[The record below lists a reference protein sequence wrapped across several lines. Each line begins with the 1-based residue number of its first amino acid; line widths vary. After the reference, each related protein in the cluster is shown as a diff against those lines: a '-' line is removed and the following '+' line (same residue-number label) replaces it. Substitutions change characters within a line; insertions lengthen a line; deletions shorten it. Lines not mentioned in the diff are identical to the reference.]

1 MSTFQDQPP
10 QSRRAARMVEREREA
25 RDPAAVAEATGEQPG
40 VGSEQARA
48 IVNDAVFPQ
57 SSWARTGEVPSWSP
71 GAAAQPPVPQSQP
84 APAQRAPA
92 APAPTRRRDL
102 RQPTDGQGGTGEA
115 PTVGTGPS
123 PFSTTGP
130 GAFTRTGPGAF
141 STTGPAVPAAQSAA
155 PQPPIAQQ
163 PTAQPSFAP
172 QPAAQPTSPAPAS
185 VFAAP
190 APGAA
195 PIWAAAAPSAP
206 TAHPADDADVERTLS
221 RRELRALRD
230 HSATESDTVTN
241 PMPSDAPVAAAPQAA
256 PFAQASAPVAPPSPA
271 FAPPVAAPAAQASAP
286 AAQPSAPVA
295 AASGAPSTWSAP
307 EGHWTRQLDDDTE
320 EPFETTL
327 SREVGISSPTTSA
340 LVLPDLPSLD
350 LSGPL
355 NSTGE
360 IMLTGSI
367 RLPDSYARTG
377 ASEHVDL
384 RDDLTDIDDER
395 GMDVP
400 ADSRPIRAVAAVTGQ
415 HALGTPIVSTVK
427 PGRGNRALT
436 ALLIAAS
443 SLAVVVTGLIIAAF
457 AFGMI

>member
-71 GAAAQPPVPQSQP
+71 DAAAQPPAAPPQP

-92 APAPTRRRDL
+92 PAPSPAPRRRRDL

-141 STTGPAVPAAQSAA
+141 STTGPAVPAAQPASPQPPAA
-155 PQPPIAQQ
+155 PQPPIAPQ
-163 PTAQPSFAP
+163 PPAQPSFAP

-206 TAHPADDADVERTLS
+206 PAHPADDADVERTLS

-256 PFAQASAPVAPPSPA
+256 PFAQPSAPVAP
-271 FAPPVAAPAAQASAP
+271 
-286 AAQPSAPVA
+286 PSAPVA